1 LGDIDLAIDIGL
13 RDKNMNPVEENR
25 KMVEYLRIN
34 RSPRNIIEQLWMT
47 DIYIKR
53 VLKDRKPTISL
64 HDIDEPEK
72 IGTESVTV
80 YEYQPETDQR

>member
-1 LGDIDLAIDIGL
+1 
-13 RDKNMNPVEENR
+13 
-25 KMVEYLRIN
+25 
-34 RSPRNIIEQLWMT
+34 MT